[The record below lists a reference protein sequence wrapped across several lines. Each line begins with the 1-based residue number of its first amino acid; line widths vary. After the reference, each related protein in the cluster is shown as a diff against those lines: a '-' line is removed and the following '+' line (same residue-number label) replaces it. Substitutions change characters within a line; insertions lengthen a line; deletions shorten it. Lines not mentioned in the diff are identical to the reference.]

1 MGGGHGAG
9 VEDAHLPAVALVAGI
24 PSPMTCLFDH
34 ALPPMPGKDS
44 GGNDG
49 KVW

>member
-9 VEDAHLPAVALVAGI
+9 VEDAQLPAVALVAGI
-24 PSPMTCLFDH
+24 PSPMTCLLDH
-34 ALPPMPGKDS
+34 ASPPMPGKDN